1 MKSKINTVYDILMQW
16 TNRAEIKK
24 YKSMIQN
31 NNELISQAE
40 NVIEKQEE
48 IVDKGRLIKSNKV
61 TYITMQKNVD
71 YEKALN
77 VKANME
83 ILIVNLN
90 TINGFYDDLIKEY
103 SGRFLAKQDIIADA
117 NTKILNLKKTIL
129 NLTGGSSPKEYIDK
143 CLPKGL
149 K

>member
-1 MKSKINTVYDILMQW
+1 MQW

-83 ILIVNLN
+83 ILKVNLN

-143 CLPKGL
+143 CLPEEL

>member
-1 MKSKINTVYDILMQW
+1 MQW

-83 ILIVNLN
+83 ILKVNLN

-117 NTKILNLKKTIL
+117 NTKILNLKNTIL

-143 CLPKGL
+143 CLPQGL

>member
-1 MKSKINTVYDILMQW
+1 MKSKINTVYDILMGW

-24 YKSMIQN
+24 YKSMIQD

-40 NVIEKQEE
+40 YVIEKQEE

-83 ILIVNLN
+83 ILKVNLN

-117 NTKILNLKKTIL
+117 NTKILNLKNTIL

-143 CLPKGL
+143 CLPEEL